1 MRSYVTF
8 PVAKN
13 LAALALIAT
22 FSTIAAAQVES
33 DPGEPDGR
41 LTADP
46 NVPVTIDNAYP
57 PGVGEILLKL
67 RGSYERLR
75 RSSLGMDEAERS
87 RRHVFVPEA
96 ELELGVL
103 PGVSLSV
110 TVPYQVGN
118 ADGSESGSVDFSGKW
133 AFLESHDNLP
143 TLALSVA
150 VGAPFGYANGG
161 TVETTLGLLATK
173 PLDLGGYVPYL
184 HANFFVTHASNRDSE
199 IRANRFTGVLGLAL
213 PILASTA
220 VVLDLVHG
228 QQEEKGRVE
237 NLAEI
242 GIRQVLP
249 GDMAVGLGVGK
260 GFGGSPT
267 DLRVLLGL
275 QKSF

>member
-1 MRSYVTF
+1 MRSHVTF
-8 PVAKN
+8 SLAKK
-13 LAALALIAT
+13 LAILFLLVLP
-22 FSTIAAAQVES
+22 SAAASQAES
-33 DPGEPDGR
+33 EPDGR
-41 LTADP
+41 LTTDP
-46 NVPVTIDNAYP
+46 NVPITIDNAYT
-57 PGVGEILLKL
+57 PGVGDIELKL

-75 RSSLGMDEAERS
+75 RSSLGTDEAERS

-103 PGVSLSV
+103 PGVSLSM
-110 TVPYQVGN
+110 TVAYQAGN
-118 ADGSESGSVDFSGKW
+118 ADDSESGGVDFSGKW
-133 AFLESHDNLP
+133 TFLESHDVLP
-143 TLALSVA
+143 ALALSA
-150 VGAPFGYANGG
+150 SVGTPFGYANGG

-184 HANFFVTHASNRDSE
+184 HANFFVTHASNRESE
-199 IRANRFTGVLGLAL
+199 TRANRFTGVLGLAL
-213 PILASTA
+213 PVLASTA

-242 GIRQVLP
+242 GLRHLISDDL
-249 GDMAVGLGVGK
+249 AVGVGVGK

-267 DLRVLLGL
+267 NFRALLGL